1 MRAPFHSC
9 PWTEGSTAPCY
20 CHSHWEQ
27 RKNQARASV
36 HLQVSSDLAAQDPFF
51 APFVSVPVVLY
62 SWLPVHPGAALMP
75 ALVANGAAMS
85 AMALEVAELVVV
97 VVVAAAAVVAAA
109 EGAVLVVVAAVA
121 VVAAHFVV
129 DVDDVDVAVVV
140 AAVGVG
146 TSEPALTDLQQMRLV
161 EMGPYAEMKES
172 IVPWP
177 AIAAPLRGL
186 AVPCQAL

>member
-1 MRAPFHSC
+1 
-9 PWTEGSTAPCY
+9 
-20 CHSHWEQ
+20 
-27 RKNQARASV
+27 
-36 HLQVSSDLAAQDPFF
+36 
-51 APFVSVPVVLY
+51 
-62 SWLPVHPGAALMP
+62 MP

-97 VVVAAAAVVAAA
+97 VVVAAAVVAAA
-109 EGAVLVVVAAVA
+109 EGAVLVVVAAVD
-121 VVAAHFVV
+121 VV
-129 DVDDVDVAVVV
+129 VVV

>member
-1 MRAPFHSC
+1 
-9 PWTEGSTAPCY
+9 
-20 CHSHWEQ
+20 
-27 RKNQARASV
+27 
-36 HLQVSSDLAAQDPFF
+36 
-51 APFVSVPVVLY
+51 
-62 SWLPVHPGAALMP
+62 MP

-97 VVVAAAAVVAAA
+97 VVAAAAVAAA

-129 DVDDVDVAVVV
+129 VVVVVV

-146 TSEPALTDLQQMRLV
+146 ASEPALTDLQQMRLV

-172 IVPWP
+172 TVPWP

>member
-97 VVVAAAAVVAAA
+97 VV
-109 EGAVLVVVAAVA
+109 
-121 VVAAHFVV
+121 
-129 DVDDVDVAVVV
+129 

-186 AVPCQAL
+186 AVPCRAL

>member
-1 MRAPFHSC
+1 M
-9 PWTEGSTAPCY
+9 
-20 CHSHWEQ
+20 
-27 RKNQARASV
+27 

-97 VVVAAAAVVAAA
+97 VAAA

-121 VVAAHFVV
+121 VVAAHFVD

-172 IVPWP
+172 TVPWP

>member
-1 MRAPFHSC
+1 
-9 PWTEGSTAPCY
+9 
-20 CHSHWEQ
+20 
-27 RKNQARASV
+27 
-36 HLQVSSDLAAQDPFF
+36 
-51 APFVSVPVVLY
+51 
-62 SWLPVHPGAALMP
+62 MP

-85 AMALEVAELVVV
+85 AMALEVAELVV

-129 DVDDVDVAVVV
+129 DVDDVDVVVV

>member
-97 VVVAAAAVVAAA
+97 VVVAAAVVAAA

>member
-1 MRAPFHSC
+1 
-9 PWTEGSTAPCY
+9 
-20 CHSHWEQ
+20 
-27 RKNQARASV
+27 
-36 HLQVSSDLAAQDPFF
+36 
-51 APFVSVPVVLY
+51 
-62 SWLPVHPGAALMP
+62 MP

-97 VVVAAAAVVAAA
+97 VVAAA
-109 EGAVLVVVAAVA
+109 A

>member
-1 MRAPFHSC
+1 
-9 PWTEGSTAPCY
+9 
-20 CHSHWEQ
+20 
-27 RKNQARASV
+27 
-36 HLQVSSDLAAQDPFF
+36 
-51 APFVSVPVVLY
+51 
-62 SWLPVHPGAALMP
+62 MP

-129 DVDDVDVAVVV
+129 DVDDDDVAVVV

>member
-97 VVVAAAAVVAAA
+97 VAAAAAVVAAA

>member
-75 ALVANGAAMS
+75 ALVANGVAMS
-85 AMALEVAELVVV
+85 AMALEVAELVV

-129 DVDDVDVAVVV
+129 DVDDVDVVVV

>member
-9 PWTEGSTAPCY
+9 PWTEGSTASCY

-62 SWLPVHPGAALMP
+62 SWLPVHPGAVLMP
-75 ALVANGAAMS
+75 ALIANGAAMS

-97 VVVAAAAVVAAA
+97 VAAAAAVAAA

>member
-1 MRAPFHSC
+1 MGAVHI
-9 PWTEGSTAPCY
+9 
-20 CHSHWEQ
+20 Q
-27 RKNQARASV
+27 RKSKVLNP
-36 HLQVSSDLAAQDPFF
+36 LMINLDSSKRKIDSQ
-51 APFVSVPVVLY
+51 STTIVV
-62 SWLPVHPGAALMP
+62 
-75 ALVANGAAMS
+75 
-85 AMALEVAELVVV
+85 
-97 VVVAAAAVVAAA
+97 
-109 EGAVLVVVAAVA
+109 
-121 VVAAHFVV
+121 VV
-129 DVDDVDVAVVV
+129 DVDDVDVAVDV

>member
-36 HLQVSSDLAAQDPFF
+36 HLQVSSDLAVQDPFF

-97 VVVAAAAVVAAA
+97 VAAVAVVAAA

-172 IVPWP
+172 TVPWP

>member
-97 VVVAAAAVVAAA
+97 VVAAAAVVAAA

>member
-97 VVVAAAAVVAAA
+97 VVAAAAVVAAA
-109 EGAVLVVVAAVA
+109 EGAVLGVVAAVA

>member
-1 MRAPFHSC
+1 M
-9 PWTEGSTAPCY
+9 
-20 CHSHWEQ
+20 
-27 RKNQARASV
+27 

-97 VVVAAAAVVAAA
+97 VAAA

-121 VVAAHFVV
+121 VVAAHFVD
-129 DVDDVDVAVVV
+129 DVDDVDVAVDV

-172 IVPWP
+172 TVPWP

>member
-1 MRAPFHSC
+1 M
-9 PWTEGSTAPCY
+9 
-20 CHSHWEQ
+20 
-27 RKNQARASV
+27 
-36 HLQVSSDLAAQDPFF
+36 
-51 APFVSVPVVLY
+51 
-62 SWLPVHPGAALMP
+62 MP
-75 ALVANGAAMS
+75 ALVVNGAAMS

-97 VVVAAAAVVAAA
+97 VVAAAAVAAA

-129 DVDDVDVAVVV
+129 VVVVVVAVVV

-146 TSEPALTDLQQMRLV
+146 ASEPALTDLQQMRLV
-161 EMGPYAEMKES
+161 EMGLNAEMKES
-172 IVPWP
+172 TVPWP

>member
-1 MRAPFHSC
+1 M
-9 PWTEGSTAPCY
+9 
-20 CHSHWEQ
+20 
-27 RKNQARASV
+27 

-97 VVVAAAAVVAAA
+97 VAAAAAVVAAA

-129 DVDDVDVAVVV
+129 DVDDVDVAVDV

>member
-97 VVVAAAAVVAAA
+97 VAAVAVVAAA

>member
-62 SWLPVHPGAALMP
+62 SWLPVHPGAVLMP
-75 ALVANGAAMS
+75 ALIANGAAMS

-97 VVVAAAAVVAAA
+97 VVAAAAVAAA

-129 DVDDVDVAVVV
+129 VVVVVVAVVV

-146 TSEPALTDLQQMRLV
+146 ASEPALTDLQQMRLV

-172 IVPWP
+172 TVPWL

>member
-97 VVVAAAAVVAAA
+97 VVAAAAVVAAA

-129 DVDDVDVAVVV
+129 DVDDVDVAVDV

>member
-1 MRAPFHSC
+1 
-9 PWTEGSTAPCY
+9 
-20 CHSHWEQ
+20 
-27 RKNQARASV
+27 
-36 HLQVSSDLAAQDPFF
+36 
-51 APFVSVPVVLY
+51 
-62 SWLPVHPGAALMP
+62 MP

-97 VVVAAAAVVAAA
+97 VAAVAVVAAA

>member
-1 MRAPFHSC
+1 
-9 PWTEGSTAPCY
+9 
-20 CHSHWEQ
+20 
-27 RKNQARASV
+27 
-36 HLQVSSDLAAQDPFF
+36 
-51 APFVSVPVVLY
+51 
-62 SWLPVHPGAALMP
+62 MP

-85 AMALEVAELVVV
+85 AMALEVAELVV

-121 VVAAHFVV
+121 VVAAHF
-129 DVDDVDVAVVV
+129 VDDVDVAVVV

>member
-1 MRAPFHSC
+1 
-9 PWTEGSTAPCY
+9 
-20 CHSHWEQ
+20 
-27 RKNQARASV
+27 
-36 HLQVSSDLAAQDPFF
+36 
-51 APFVSVPVVLY
+51 
-62 SWLPVHPGAALMP
+62 MP

-97 VVVAAAAVVAAA
+97 VAAAAVVAAA

-121 VVAAHFVV
+121 VV